1 MRKKIKYGLGQQDFA
16 TMRERG
22 FLYVDKTEYIIKLI
36 EGSDYYFLSRP
47 RRFGKSLFLSTL
59 RYFFEGRRDLFKGLA
74 IDSWNDW
81 SWETFPV
88 VRVNL
93 SEGSY
98 SRPDGLYRR
107 LLEVIKESED
117 KFGVESNEDDP
128 RARFR
133 NLLVSLYKKT
143 GKGVVVLV
151 DEYEKPLLD
160 SIEEP
165 HHSNFVKQL
174 SEFYSVLKGNEEMI
188 RFLFI
193 TGVTRFGHLNIFSG
207 LNNLIDIS
215 LDNEYSDICGI
226 TEEELKFN
234 FQQGIENLSLANG
247 YNYEDALTELKLY
260 YDGYH
265 FSRVLVDIYNPFSLL
280 SCLRVSDF
288 VSRLFQSG
296 SSNYLIKKLRSSRF
310 DIENLENI
318 TASENDL
325 LGVNATMDNIITLLY
340 QSGYLTIKNYE
351 RKRRVF
357 NLGLPNREVSEA
369 LYSAIIPYYLGER
382 YRESRNRAMNFTE
395 LLEKG
400 KIREAMEWLK
410 GYFSSIPYDAKLDYE
425 SEFQQVIYAFFALTG
440 LIANATL
447 EKQTSD
453 GRIDLVLEL
462 THYVY
467 LFEFK
472 LGTDAKKAL
481 NQINTKEY
489 DLQWRTGKRKII
501 KVGVAFSQKSRGI
514 ADFIF
519 TE

>member
-1 MRKKIKYGLGQQDFA
+1 MEKQQIIYPLGEQNFEELMKSGA
-16 TMRERG
+16 V
-22 FLYVDKTEYIIKLI
+22 YVDKTAFIRKLLI
-36 EGSDYYFLSRP
+36 NKYYFLSRP

-74 IDSWNDW
+74 IDSWTDW
-81 SWETFPV
+81 DWESFPV
-88 VRVNL
+88 VRMNL

-98 SRPDGLYRR
+98 SRPDGLSRR
-107 LLEVIKESED
+107 LLEVIKESEE
-117 KFGVESNEDDP
+117 KFGVESTEDDP

-151 DEYEKPLLD
+151 DAYEKPLLD

-215 LDNEYSDICGI
+215 LDDEYSAICGI
-226 TEEELKFN
+226 TEEELKVN
-234 FQQGIENLSLANG
+234 FHPGIQHLSLSNG
-247 YNYEDALTELKLY
+247 YGYEEALTELKLF

-265 FSRVLVDIYNPFSLL
+265 FSKELIDIYNPYSLL
-280 SCLRVSDF
+280 SCLRVSDI
-288 VSRLFQSG
+288 VSRWFQSG

-325 LGVNATMDNIITLLY
+325 LGVDATMDNIITLLY
-340 QSGYLTIKNYE
+340 QSGYLTIKRYE
-351 RKRRVF
+351 RKRRIF
-357 NLGLPNREVSEA
+357 ILGFPNREVSEA

-382 YRESRNRAMNFTE
+382 YRESRNRALNFTE
-395 LLEKG
+395 LLENG
-400 KIREAMEWLK
+400 KIREAMEWLTS
-410 GYFSSIPYDAKLDYE
+410 YFSSIPYDVKLDYE
-425 SEFQQVIYAFFALTG
+425 AEFQQVIYAFFALTG
-440 LIANATL
+440 LLANATL

-462 THYVY
+462 PDYVY

-472 LGTDAKKAL
+472 LGTDSTKAL
-481 NQINTKEY
+481 KQINSKEY
-489 DLQWRTGKRKII
+489 DLQWRTENRKII
-501 KVGVAFSQKSRGI
+501 KIGVAFSPKTRGI
-514 ADFIF
+514 ADFTIA
-519 TE
+519 E